1 MYFSCRHSENAFFLK
16 KSGSEVTTNTR
27 CPGRVRV
34 RSSCNIAFPYP
45 LPRNSGC
52 TIKDRISA
60 MRREYRSKQPHATM
74 LRFTLMIRQKESFFR
89 ISDFVL
95 GIRCS
100 ASEFTSISIWETSLG
115 FGLSTLMWCIIDDK
129 AIIARSVWGLQRL
142 MNQLRHVA
150 PQLHGIIR
158 ASVVGI
164 GHVKICDEKV
174 GV

>member
-1 MYFSCRHSENAFFLK
+1 MK
-16 KSGSEVTTNTR
+16 KSGSEVTTKTR
-27 CPGRVRV
+27 CPGWARV

-52 TIKDRISA
+52 TINDRISA

-74 LRFTLMIRQKESFFR
+74 VRLTLIMRQKESFFR

-115 FGLSTLMWCIIDDK
+115 FGLSTLMVCIDDK
-129 AIIARSVWGLQRL
+129 AVISRSVWGLQRL
-142 MNQLRHVA
+142 LNQLRHVP

-158 ASVVGI
+158 TSVVGI